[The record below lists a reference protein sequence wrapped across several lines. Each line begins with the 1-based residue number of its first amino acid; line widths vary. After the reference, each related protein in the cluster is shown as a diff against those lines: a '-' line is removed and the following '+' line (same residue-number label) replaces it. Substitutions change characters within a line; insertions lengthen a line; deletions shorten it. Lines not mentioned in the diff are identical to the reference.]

1 MSSTSHANSF
11 AADSASATHSLVG
24 ITSRSSHAGGRP
36 SGLGGDSEKNGYM
49 GEVTKR
55 TVTKRKWYGKK
66 YTIEVT
72 EIDGVDVES
81 LGPEKRPALLYAPVY
96 NGLAMGLAMG
106 AHLAFDV
113 FRAILMWFRFKCSL
127 GTVSR
132 LCW

>member
-55 TVTKRKWYGKK
+55 TVTKRRWYGKK

-106 AHLAFDV
+106 VYLFGLHRWKWWDTDV
-113 FRAILMWFRFKCSL
+113 VLVHF
-127 GTVSR
+127 
-132 LCW
+132 

>member
-1 MSSTSHANSF
+1 
-11 AADSASATHSLVG
+11 
-24 ITSRSSHAGGRP
+24 
-36 SGLGGDSEKNGYM
+36 M

-55 TVTKRKWYGKK
+55 TVTKRRWYGKK

-106 AHLAFDV
+106 VYL
-113 FRAILMWFRFKCSL
+113 FRP
-127 GTVSR
+127 VSVEVVG
-132 LCW
+132 C